1 MSTCMQ
7 DQMTPTIPTY
17 MHFALS
23 IKRDMQHLTHYHTN
37 GTAWIHSAC
46 AWFSCGKNRQHLGL
60 ALLKY
65 KWYLCMAYI
74 DDLFD
79 HNTYVKLTHNWANQ
93 YIMEMHTLFK
103 CWLHKYTKVIPKTK
117 AKYLG
122 RTCILLDKDGKS
134 TSSNCTY
141 WQRYTRTLFLHI
153 PLSLSAEVH
162 SMDLHIGQT
171 SNYKPLAQSIPSY
184 IKSSFD
190 FVKKYNFNKLLCAS
204 PLQPFCSLV
213 MQ

>member
-1 MSTCMQ
+1 
-7 DQMTPTIPTY
+7 
-17 MHFALS
+17 
-23 IKRDMQHLTHYHTN
+23 
-37 GTAWIHSAC
+37 
-46 AWFSCGKNRQHLGL
+46 
-60 ALLKY
+60 
-65 KWYLCMAYI
+65 
-74 DDLFD
+74 
-79 HNTYVKLTHNWANQ
+79 
-93 YIMEMHTLFK
+93 MEMHTLFK

-190 FVKKYNFNKLLCAS
+190 FVKKIQLQQATMCFPTTALLFTCDAVAIYS
-204 PLQPFCSLV
+204 NINTEALNDIKPCTPGDVLKALELI
-213 MQ
+213 MQRNTFQFSDTYWHQKQGTAMGTPPACMWATLFFARHK